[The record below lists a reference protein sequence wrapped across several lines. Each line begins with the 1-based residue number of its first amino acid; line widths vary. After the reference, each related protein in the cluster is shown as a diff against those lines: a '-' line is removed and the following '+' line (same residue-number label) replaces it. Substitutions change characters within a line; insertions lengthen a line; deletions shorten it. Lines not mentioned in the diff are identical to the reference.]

1 MEIILK
7 IYKEISSFDIIY
19 LIITIFFVIKC
30 FKNGFVLSILSA
42 SKWLLAYIITLF
54 LFPKLKPY
62 VKNLIDNEYVLDVG
76 LGISIFVVVI
86 FLILLINKG
95 INQAVTFSGLGT
107 LDRFFG
113 FFFGFIKSYIIA
125 VCIFT
130 TFDIVYSYKKCPI
143 SLNSSFTFP
152 WVEKGSKYLI
162 KVFPSEKEYQDAKDK
177 VQEI

>member
-86 FLILLINKG
+86 FIILLINKG
-95 INQAVTFSGLGT
+95 I
-107 LDRFFG
+107 
-113 FFFGFIKSYIIA
+113 
-125 VCIFT
+125 
-130 TFDIVYSYKKCPI
+130 
-143 SLNSSFTFP
+143 SLS
-152 WVEKGSKYLI
+152 LI
-162 KVFPSEKEYQDAKDK
+162 H
-177 VQEI
+177 I